1 MGLKSTGPRN
11 ITVTQA
17 CANQQ
22 LLCEIYMKYTNVHG
36 RKREEGLED
45 KLQKKVNWMFTVN
58 SRSMNYSVG
67 KRHEEKFD

>member
-1 MGLKSTGPRN
+1 
-11 ITVTQA
+11 
-17 CANQQ
+17 
-22 LLCEIYMKYTNVHG
+22 MKYTNVHG